1 MIGLYTPVLILQAY
15 CLYHAYQHNA
25 VQHWYWLIIFLPG
38 IGCALYLYHNF
49 YNRDNIQSI
58 TEGVKTVVNSN
69 YKLEQLEK
77 AYKLSDNI
85 TSKTNLANGYVKYG
99 RYDDAIKLYEE
110 CLSGFMADDPTLQ
123 MLLLQAYFLKEDY
136 ESAVSVGKNLQAEKS
151 FQNAEERIA
160 FAWALHRSGKTE
172 LAEATFMDMNK
183 SFSNYKHR
191 VEFGK
196 FLLTTGK
203 KEALRDVLASLQ
215 EEFELMKSADRRF
228 NSDIIRE
235 ARELASRSS
244 LA

>member
-1 MIGLYTPVLILQAY
+1 MIGIYTPVLILQAY
-15 CLYHAYQHNA
+15 CLYHAYQRNA

-49 YNRDNIQSI
+49 YNRDNIESI
-58 TEGVKTVVNSN
+58 AEGVKTVVNSN

-85 TSKTNLANGYVKYG
+85 TSQTNLANGYVKYG

-123 MLLLQAYFLKEDY
+123 MLLLQAYFLKQDY
-136 ESAVSVGKNLQAEKS
+136 ESAIRVGKNLQSEKS

-160 FAWALHRSGKTE
+160 YAWALHHAGKTE
-172 LAEATFMDMNK
+172 LAETTFEDMNK
-183 SFSNYKHR
+183 SFSNYRHR

-196 FLLTTGK
+196 FLLATGK
-203 KEALRDVLASLQ
+203 QDALRDLLNSLQ
-215 EEFELMKSADRRF
+215 
-228 NSDIIRE
+228 
-235 ARELASRSS
+235 
-244 LA
+244 